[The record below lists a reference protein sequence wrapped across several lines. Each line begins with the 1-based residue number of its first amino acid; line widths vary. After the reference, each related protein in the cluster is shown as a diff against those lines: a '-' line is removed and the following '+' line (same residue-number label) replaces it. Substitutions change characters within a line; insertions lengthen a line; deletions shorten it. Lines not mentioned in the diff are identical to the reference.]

1 MSSAETS
8 DKETLKKQ
16 LKKEKA
22 NKKSVEN
29 MALLEQKMEEINKK
43 LCEMLTKKDKQFIKD
58 ILIDTLDEM
67 KE

>member
-8 DKETLKKQ
+8 DKETLKKH

-29 MALLEQKMEEINKK
+29 MALLEQKIEEINKK
-43 LCEMLTKKDKQFIKD
+43 LCEIKH
-58 ILIDTLDEM
+58 
-67 KE
+67 